1 MTIVDFDI
9 SDRAA
14 LSAVM
19 QRAFDPRY
27 GEAWTDGQ
35 CIAILG
41 MPGYALRMLKYG
53 QQLAGFAMT
62 RQVAQESE
70 LLLLAVDPRWRRRGL
85 ASLLLDDWQRRV
97 AAANVVHL
105 YLEMRA
111 DNEARALYEQSGFRE
126 IGLRPNYYRGN
137 DGVMRDAVTM
147 SKLID

>member
-1 MTIVDFDI
+1 M
-9 SDRAA
+9 
-14 LSAVM
+14 
-19 QRAFDPRY
+19 
-27 GEAWTDGQ
+27 
-35 CIAILG
+35 
-41 MPGYALRMLKYG
+41 
-53 QQLAGFAMT
+53 
-62 RQVAQESE
+62 AQESE
-70 LLLLAVDPRWRRRGL
+70 LLLLAVDPQWRRRGM